1 MRSEF
6 KSRRPEMKKDFCTM
20 YLLRHGETEWN
31 RDKINMGHS
40 DSPLTEPGIWQ
51 ANELAWLL
59 KSIDFSVVYSSD
71 SPRAVRTARIVFG
84 NRSGSMKKTAKLRE
98 RNFFHFEGMSSSE
111 YHKINEESFLAK
123 NVLQEAERWK
133 FKIAGCVESDDSLVM
148 RVISKLQDIA
158 TAHNGENV
166 LVSTHGG
173 PIRHLLMKLGYAPYG
188 SLPGGSFKNAG
199 YIVIQSDGKEL
210 TIMEVHGIEEKKDE
224 HK

>member
-20 YLLRHGETEWN
+20 YIFRHGETELN
-31 RDKINMGHS
+31 REKIIMGHS
-40 DSPLTEPGIWQ
+40 DAPLTEVGIGQ
-51 ANELAWLL
+51 AHELALL
-59 KSIDFSVVYSSD
+59 FRSIDFSVVYSSD
-71 SPRAVRTARIVFG
+71 SPRAVRTAKIVAD
-84 NRSGSMKKTAKLRE
+84 NRSVPIKKTAKLRE

-148 RVISKLQDIA
+148 RFISKLRDIA
-158 TAHNGENV
+158 TAYIGENV

-173 PIRHLLMKLGYAPYG
+173 PIRHLLMKLGFAPYG

-199 YIVIQSDGKEL
+199 YIVVTSDGKDF
-210 TIMEVHGIEEKKDE
+210 TIKEVHGIEKKGGE